1 MITEMKRFIIF
12 FSIATACIGFTGCKK
27 FLDEKP
33 QTEIAA
39 TEFWKSEDDI
49 KTGLAAMYDGVQSIF
64 DNNYTLYGDARTDE
78 VDVNNYGDIAWAMNG
93 ITAATGAA
101 DWTNFYRTIQ
111 RANLGIKY
119 IPIVKSKYQTGLD
132 QKTVNHYLAQ
142 CYTTRALCYFWIV
155 RLWGD
160 APVWTEPYEDLS
172 VDPAKERT
180 AANIIID
187 TVIIKDLERAA
198 TLSNPSLNVVSEAN
212 IGATYAMLMDVA
224 MWKKDYN
231 KAVEWYDKL
240 VALKKYDLE
249 PTANWKKIFTE
260 PAGTKE
266 AIWHLDWDWT
276 LDGGADASTLIGAGN
291 TNSDFEAEDSVWNY
305 WTTTPADIR
314 GPQTIDFKVAGH
326 DKFLKFYPVNLNSS
340 GNQIYPNGAEANILF
355 PLYRWADIVLLRA
368 EAANKLNDP
377 ATAINL
383 LNRIR
388 VRAGLT
394 GYDPATFSST
404 DQIENAIL
412 EERKLELYM
421 EAKRWF
427 DLVRTNKVIE
437 VMDPVLK
444 ARQTRRGSPPTGFG
458 DPKTILWPIHRN
470 VLNSNPKLV
479 QNAPY

>member
-1 MITEMKRFIIF
+1 MKRLIIL
-12 FSIATACIGFTGCKK
+12 FSLAGGCIALPGCKK

-49 KTGLAAMYDGVQSIF
+49 KTGLAAMYDGVQTIF

-119 IPIVKSKYQTGLD
+119 IPVVKSQYQTGLD
-132 QKTVNHYLAQ
+132 PKTVNHYLAQ

-160 APVWTEPYEDLS
+160 APVWTEPFENIND
-172 VDPAKERT
+172 DPARERT
-180 AANIIID
+180 AASLIID
-187 TVIIKDLERAA
+187 TLIIKDLEKAA
-198 TLSNPSLNVVSEAN
+198 SLSNPSLNNVHEAN

-224 MWKKDYN
+224 MWKKDYP
-231 KAVEWYDKL
+231 KAVEWYNKL
-240 VALKKYDLE
+240 VSLKKYDLE
-249 PTANWKKIFTE
+249 PAANWKKIFTD
-260 PAGTKE
+260 PASTKE
-266 AIWHLDWDWT
+266 AIWHLHWDWT
-276 LDGGADASTLIGAGN
+276 VDGGADASTLIGAGN

-305 WTTTPADIR
+305 WTTTTEDIR
-314 GPQTIDFKVAGH
+314 GPLTLDFKVTGH
-326 DKFLKFYPVNLNSS
+326 DKFPKFYPVNLNSS

-368 EAANKLNDP
+368 EAANKLND
-377 ATAINL
+377 ATGAL
-383 LNRIR
+383 SFLNQVRS
-388 VRAGLT
+388 RAGYTKPYTADSLNT
-394 GYDPATFSST
+394 ME
-404 DQIENAIL
+404 IRENAIL
-412 EERKLELYM
+412 EERKLELYL

-427 DLVRTNKVIE
+427 DLVRTGKVIE
-437 VMDPVLK
+437 VMDPVIK
-444 ARQTRRGSPPTGFG
+444 ARQIRRGSPPTGFG
-458 DPKTILWPIHRN
+458 DPRTILWPIHRN
-470 VLNSNPKLV
+470 VLNANPKLE
-479 QNAPY
+479 QNPPY